1 MTNERVR
8 WKIGGIIAGKNLSK
22 ILGRNG
28 FDHFRICFFDGKVRL
43 SHSKI
48 NYRQFGLPNVHDMRF
63 LGSRSQPHR
72 MGAPTF
78 SEIIVIWDLHVLGSI
93 ELLLHLSDLRLIN
106 LNLSWSENWCFNQ
119 RQLWLAKK
127 KMNKYILELTL

>member
-22 ILGRNG
+22 ILCRNC

-93 ELLLHLSDLRLIN
+93 ELLLHLSDLLLID
-106 LNLSWSENWCFNQ
+106 LNLSWSKDWGLNQ
-119 RQLWLAKK
+119 RQSWLTKTK
-127 KMNKYILELTL
+127 I